1 MIMSDTLIES
11 EQTRM
16 KKIWGWMMLLMKVLT
31 YEQIAQATG
40 LALDDVQKLSNEIVS
55 DVETVGQ

>member
-1 MIMSDTLIES
+1 
-11 EQTRM
+11 M